1 MHAKITSINLAPEG
15 GVPKHPVRAARLRTD
30 GVEGDRQ
37 RNLKYHGGP
46 DRAVCLY
53 AAERINALNDEGHPI
68 KAGDVG
74 ENLTVEGLD
83 WDALAPG
90 SRLRVGESQLEITTY
105 TTPCQNIA
113 FAFRDGQSKRI
124 SQKLHPGWSRLYAR
138 VIVEGEVKLG
148 DPVIVEAGPDL
159 RVASKE

>member
-1 MHAKITSINLAPEG
+1 MEGKIISINLAPEG
-15 GVPKHPVRAARLRTD
+15 GIPKHPVRAARLRTD

-53 AAERINALNDEGHPI
+53 AAERIHALNDEGHPI
-68 KAGDVG
+68 RPGDVG

-90 SRLRVGESQLEITTY
+90 SRLRAGDAEIEITSY
-105 TTPCQNIA
+105 TTPCSNIA
-113 FAFRDGQSKRI
+113 FAFSDGQSKRI

-138 VIVEGEVKLG
+138 VIVEGEVKVG
-148 DPVIVEAGPDL
+148 DRITAEGSLFD
-159 RVASKE
+159 SKE